1 MRNKRGAMGEGILMM
16 YRLLL
21 VAFIALIILG
31 VSSVFY
37 AHYIDVRDAEAR
49 ILSREVVGCVA
60 GGGILDFDS
69 FEDSGILLQCG
80 YEDSESE
87 RFFVRVVVSNSGGKV
102 GELKQGDS
110 GALWVRKIYE
120 DKDLLGEG
128 LNKYEPGYFEDEYS
142 VYVLK
147 GGVRSEGK
155 MKVEV
160 LVSDE
165 F

>member
-1 MRNKRGAMGEGILMM
+1 MNKKGAMGEGVLMM
-16 YRLLL
+16 YRLML
-21 VAFIALIILG
+21 VAFIAFIILG

-49 ILSREVVGCVA
+49 ILVRGIVGCIA
-60 GGGILDFDS
+60 GDGVLDLDSFGDEGILS
-69 FEDSGILLQCG
+69 QCG
-80 YEDSESE
+80 FDESESE
-87 RFFVRVVVSNSGGKV
+87 RFFVRVVVSNSSGKV

-110 GALWVRKIYE
+110 GALWVRQIYE
-120 DKDLLGEG
+120 DKDSLGEG

-147 GGVRSEGK
+147 DEVRSEGK
-155 MKVEV
+155 IKVEA